1 MSDLIFPSIEPT
13 LKVAIV
19 GPAAQ
24 FMAEYLGLKST
35 ELNES
40 DVAIFL
46 LSAVS
51 GVDEKTKEMWDQA
64 RELYIPS
71 LVLVTDLETSET
83 DFEDMAAIGGRLLDP
98 LINPFLVIYED
109 DGQAAALIDLDS
121 LNLVDYSDGKRI
133 VRDSDPEHKLLVF
146 EFRKEYLDAIEE
158 FGPNSFEAALT
169 FPALPIF
176 VERNIGKYEVLEY
189 LKKLPS
195 RS

>member
-121 LNLVDYSDGKRI
+121 LNLIDYSDGKRI

-176 VERNIGKYEVLEY
+176 VERIIGKYEVLEY

>member
-1 MSDLIFPSIEPT
+1 
-13 LKVAIV
+13 
-19 GPAAQ
+19 
-24 FMAEYLGLKST
+24 MAEYLGLKST

-121 LNLVDYSDGKRI
+121 LNLIDYSDGKRI

-176 VERNIGKYEVLEY
+176 VERIIGKYEVLEY